1 MKIISLTKELAF
13 DQNSKILVFMPHPD
27 DEAVFIGGLLKKLSL
42 NKIKTKVITFTRGEK
57 STLRYGL
64 TPDENLADVRE
75 SELIKSFRILGITD
89 FQILSFPDGGLK
101 TKSTE
106 IKNII
111 ADEIKK
117 FKPTCVVTLEPDG
130 IYGHPDHIS
139 LSQDVSNVVKPPIK
153 LLYTTIAEYKV
164 IPQAAK
170 MAEKE
175 HVDPIAPQYCLKLGI
190 REKTAKISALRS
202 HHSQFNVIKTDYSDS
217 DFFKANRLLDQ
228 EYYTYRKDVL

>member
-1 MKIISLTKELAF
+1 MKTIVSTKDLGI

-27 DEAVFIGGLLKKLSL
+27 DEAVFVSGLLKKLSL

-64 TPDENLADVRE
+64 TPNENLADVRQ
-75 SELIKSFRILGITD
+75 SELTKSFKVLGVTD

-101 TKSTE
+101 TKTTE
-106 IKNII
+106 IKNLV

-117 FKPTCVVTLEPDG
+117 FKPTCVVALEPDG
-130 IYGHPDHIS
+130 IYGHPDHIILTHIVGS
-139 LSQDVSNVVKPPIK
+139 VVKPPLQ
-153 LLYTTIAEYKV
+153 LLYTTIAKYLVKPE
-164 IPQAAK
+164 AAK

-175 HVDPIAPQYCLKLGI
+175 NITPIAPQFCLKLGI
-190 REKTAKISALRS
+190 RAKIAKIRALRA

-217 DFFKANRLLDQ
+217 DFFKANHLLDQ
-228 EYYTYRKDVL
+228 EYYTYR